1 LNFTGEINQFSHEQ
15 LGLVYTRLVLLYSI
29 SEEKRGVY
37 MKIEV
42 WSDYVCPFCYIG
54 KRRLEEALDQFP
66 HKDQVEVE
74 FKSFELDLN
83 SPKNIDQSIHEVL
96 AKKYGM
102 SLEQAKQAN
111 HGVGQQAASVGLT
124 FNFDE
129 MKPTNTFDAHRL
141 AKFAK
146 TQGKEAPVSEKLL
159 QAYFTDSKHIG
170 NIETLADIAEAS
182 GLNRQ
187 EAVDVLQ
194 DTSAYA
200 NDVRKDESLA
210 QQYGV
215 RGVPYFVINQKY
227 AISGAQPTE
236 TFIGALQKVW
246 EEDSPEPVLQDLST
260 EVDVSCADGSCAI
273 PEKK

>member
-1 LNFTGEINQFSHEQ
+1 
-15 LGLVYTRLVLLYSI
+15 
-29 SEEKRGVY
+29 

-54 KRRLEEALDQFP
+54 KRRLEVALDQFP
-66 HKDQVEVE
+66 HREKVEVE
-74 FKSFELDLN
+74 FKSFELDPN
-83 SPKNIDQSIHEVL
+83 SPKNIGQNIHEVL

-102 SLEQAKQAN
+102 SVEKAKEAN
-111 HGVGQQAASVGLT
+111 QGVGQQAATVGLK
-124 FNFDE
+124 FYFDE

-146 TQGKEAPVSEKLL
+146 TQGKEAAVSEMLL
-159 QAYFTDSKHIG
+159 HAYFTESKHIG
-170 NIETLADIAEAS
+170 DIETLADIAEAA

-187 EAVDVLQ
+187 EVVQVLN
-194 DTSAYA
+194 DKEAYA
-200 NDVRKDESLA
+200 TDVRQDESLA

-236 TFIGALQKVW
+236 TFMGALQKVW
-246 EEDSPEPVLQDLST
+246 EEESPTPVLQDLST
-260 EVDVSCADGSCAI
+260 EDDVSCADGSCAI

>member
-1 LNFTGEINQFSHEQ
+1 
-15 LGLVYTRLVLLYSI
+15 
-29 SEEKRGVY
+29 

-54 KRRLEEALDQFP
+54 KRRLEVALDQFP
-66 HKDQVEVE
+66 HRDQVEVE
-74 FKSFELDLN
+74 FKSFELDPN
-83 SPKNIDQSIHEVL
+83 SPKNIGQNIHEVL

-102 SLEQAKQAN
+102 SVEKAKEAN
-111 HGVGQQAASVGLT
+111 QGVGQQAATVGLK

-146 TQGKEAPVSEKLL
+146 TQGKEAAVSEMLL
-159 QAYFTDSKHIG
+159 HAYFTESKHIG
-170 NIETLADIAEAS
+170 DIETLADLAEAA

-187 EAVDVLQ
+187 EVLQ
-194 DTSAYA
+194 VLNDKEAYA
-200 NDVRKDESLA
+200 TDVRQDESLA

-236 TFIGALQKVW
+236 TFMGALQKVW
-246 EEDSPEPVLQDLST
+246 EEESPAPVLQDLST
-260 EVDVSCADGSCAI
+260 EDDVSCADGSCAI

>member
-1 LNFTGEINQFSHEQ
+1 
-15 LGLVYTRLVLLYSI
+15 
-29 SEEKRGVY
+29 

-54 KRRLEEALDQFP
+54 KRRLELALDQFP

-74 FKSFELDLN
+74 FKSFELDPN
-83 SPKNIDQSIHEVL
+83 SPKNIGQNIHEVL
-96 AKKYGM
+96 AGKYGM
-102 SLEQAKQAN
+102 SVDQAKQAN
-111 HGVGQQAASVGLT
+111 QGVGQQASTVGLT

-141 AKFAK
+141 AKFAR
-146 TQGKEAPVSEKLL
+146 TQGKEAIVSENLL
-159 QAYFTDSKHIG
+159 RAYFTESKHIG
-170 NIETLADIAEAS
+170 EIETLADIAEAA

-187 EAVDVLQ
+187 EVLNVLNDKNAFAV
-194 DTSAYA
+194 
-200 NDVRKDESLA
+200 DVRKDESLA

-236 TFIGALQKVW
+236 TFMGALQKVW
-246 EEDSPEPVLQDLST
+246 EEESPVPVLQDLST
-260 EVDVSCADGSCAI
+260 EEDVSCTDGNCAI

>member
-1 LNFTGEINQFSHEQ
+1 
-15 LGLVYTRLVLLYSI
+15 
-29 SEEKRGVY
+29 

-54 KRRLEEALDQFP
+54 KRRLEVALDQFP
-66 HKDQVEVE
+66 HREKVEVE
-74 FKSFELDLN
+74 FKSFELDPN
-83 SPKNIDQSIHEVL
+83 SPKNIGQNIHEVL

-102 SLEQAKQAN
+102 SVEKAKEAN
-111 HGVGQQAASVGLT
+111 QGVGQQAATVGLK

-146 TQGKEAPVSEKLL
+146 IQGKEAAVSEMLL
-159 QAYFTDSKHIG
+159 HAYFTESKHIG
-170 NIETLADIAEAS
+170 DIETLADLAEAA

-187 EAVDVLQ
+187 EVVQVLN
-194 DTSAYA
+194 DKEAYA
-200 NDVRKDESLA
+200 TDVRQDESLA

-236 TFIGALQKVW
+236 TFMGALQKVW
-246 EEDSPEPVLQDLST
+246 EEESPTPVLQDLST
-260 EVDVSCADGSCAI
+260 EDDVSCADGSCAI

>member
-1 LNFTGEINQFSHEQ
+1 
-15 LGLVYTRLVLLYSI
+15 
-29 SEEKRGVY
+29 

-54 KRRLEEALDQFP
+54 KRRLEVALDQFP
-66 HKDQVEVE
+66 HRDKVEVE
-74 FKSFELDLN
+74 FKSFELDPN
-83 SPKNIDQSIHEVL
+83 SPKNIGQNIHEVL
-96 AKKYGM
+96 GKKYGM
-102 SLEQAKQAN
+102 SVEKAKEAN
-111 HGVGQQAASVGLT
+111 QGVGQQAATVGLK

-146 TQGKEAPVSEKLL
+146 TQGKEAAVSEMLL
-159 QAYFTDSKHIG
+159 HAYFTESKHIG
-170 NIETLADIAEAS
+170 DIETLADLAEAA

-187 EAVDVLQ
+187 EVVQVLN
-194 DTSAYA
+194 DKEAYA
-200 NDVRKDESLA
+200 IDVRQDESLA

-236 TFIGALQKVW
+236 TFMGALQKVW
-246 EEDSPEPVLQDLST
+246 EEESPTPVLQDLST
-260 EVDVSCADGSCAI
+260 EDDVSCADGSCAI

>member
-1 LNFTGEINQFSHEQ
+1 
-15 LGLVYTRLVLLYSI
+15 
-29 SEEKRGVY
+29 
-37 MKIEV
+37 MKIDV
-42 WSDYVCPFCYIG
+42 WSDFVCPFCYIG

-74 FKSFELDLN
+74 FKSFELDPN
-83 SPKNIDQSIHEVL
+83 SPKNIGQNIHEVL
-96 AKKYGM
+96 AGKYGM
-102 SLEQAKQAN
+102 SVEQAKQAN
-111 HGVGQQAASVGLT
+111 QGVGQQAATVGLT

-141 AKFAK
+141 AKFAE
-146 TQGKEAPVSEKLL
+146 TQGKEALVSEKLL
-159 QAYFTDSKHIG
+159 RAYFTESKHIG
-170 NIETLADIAEAS
+170 EIETLVDIAEAA

-187 EAVDVLQ
+187 EVLNVLNDKNAFAVDVR
-194 DTSAYA
+194 
-200 NDVRKDESLA
+200 NDESLA

-246 EEDSPEPVLQDLST
+246 EEESPVPVLQDLST
-260 EVDVSCADGSCAI
+260 EEDVSCADGNCVI